1 MKYAEILTKIF
12 ELLPN
17 AVDNIPLDFDFKTNI
32 ATVVKLN
39 DIEDMH
45 YKDDV
50 ELRVQVSSN
59 RQNRLKALEEIDRI
73 DKLLNNYQADF
84 WITHQSTY
92 RIEYENEDILT
103 TYLYYNISNYNR

>member
-1 MKYAEILTKIF
+1 MTYTEILTKIF

-17 AVDNIPLDFDFKTNI
+17 ATDCIPLDFKFTDNI

-59 RQNRLKALEEIDRI
+59 RNNRLKALEEIDRI
-73 DKLLNNYQADF
+73 DKLLNNYQYDF
-84 WITHQSTY
+84 WITHQTTY
-92 RIEYENEDILT
+92 RVEYENEDILT

>member
-1 MKYAEILTKIF
+1 MKYTDILTKIF

-17 AVDNIPLDFDFKTNI
+17 ATDCIPLDFDFKANI
-32 ATVVKLN
+32 AIAVKLN

-45 YKDDV
+45 YKDDI
-50 ELRVQVSSN
+50 ELKIQVSSN